1 MQRDNDDRQP
11 PDHHQ
16 HPHHQHLQRHHRH
29 PRRGRKRRALRAA
42 LPRLSKFAVEHL
54 LLLPL
59 GAVIALVWVNID
71 RESYYPFAFSLA
83 FPVNDIA
90 MAIFFAVIMKEVVEA
105 AAPGGML
112 HPWRRTLLAV
122 VVGIGAA
129 VVPAL
134 VHERVVDVLDEPML
148 DVGMP
153 MTLAADLA
161 VIYFM
166 ARLIFRR
173 HPMVPLLLLLGI
185 ASNAFGFLLLAVLY
199 PARDPEIVTGVLLL
213 LAAVGVALALRYR
226 RVRSF
231 WPYLIGSGTLFW
243 FAFFSLGVH
252 PALALVPMMPFLP
265 HAPRDPGFFIDPPP
279 NAKDTLNRFEWWWR
293 YPAQVALFLF
303 GLINAGVPGGAL
315 EAGTWGLPIALL
327 TGKPIGVFVG
337 AGLAVMIGL
346 HLPHRV
352 GWRELLVGGFL
363 AALGFTVGLFFGT
376 AIIPPGQ
383 LRSELNMGVMVSLA
397 AAPIALLVA
406 RMLHVGR
413 FGPHHAPVASS
424 Q

>member
-1 MQRDNDDRQP
+1 
-11 PDHHQ
+11 
-16 HPHHQHLQRHHRH
+16 
-29 PRRGRKRRALRAA
+29 
-42 LPRLSKFAVEHL
+42 
-54 LLLPL
+54 
-59 GAVIALVWVNID
+59 VIALVWVNID

-105 AAPGGML
+105 TAPGGVL

-122 VVGIGAA
+122 IVGIAA
-129 VVPAL
+129 AAVPAL
-134 VHERVVDVLDEPML
+134 VHERVVDMLDEPML

-185 ASNAFGFLLLAVLY
+185 ASNAFGFVLLAVLY
-199 PARDPEIVTGVLLL
+199 PTRDPEIVTGVLLL
-213 LAAVGVALALRYR
+213 VAAVGVALALRYR

-231 WPYLIGSGTLFW
+231 WPYLIGSGSLFW
-243 FAFFSLGVH
+243 FAFFRLGVH

-279 NAKDTLNRFEWWWR
+279 HAKDTLNKFEWWWR

-303 GLINAGVPGGAL
+303 GLINAGVPAGAL

-327 TGKPIGVFVG
+327 TGKPIGVLVG
-337 AGLAVMIGL
+337 AGLAVLVGL
-346 HLPHRV
+346 HLPRRV

-383 LRSELNMGVMVSLA
+383 LRSELNMGVMISLA
-397 AAPIALLVA
+397 AAPVALLLA

-413 FGPHHAPVASS
+413 FGPHHVAHTTTP
-424 Q
+424 